1 MHPVVVLFDD
11 ASKRN
16 CVRLPYVCARTR
28 KFGENQKNSNSG
40 GESSVMKRFTYHPCP
55 GVEVPYVPL
64 RVGMILSEGAGGCKV
79 PQDLHC
85 VPFSISMRTGPSARY
100 IRSISRGSSITYVVL
115 RRDTHLVGAR
125 ALRAWKIF
133 WYQGIG
139 VLVYHCLYVKVPA
152 HIRKRNNNTTST
164 IVGAPE
170 STPCPTLTTH
180 PASLKAS

>member
-1 MHPVVVLFDD
+1 MFVGAEDPFPTQRTWRTLPVEAYHVPP
-11 ASKRN
+11 
-16 CVRLPYVCARTR
+16 LPW
-28 KFGENQKNSNSG
+28 G
-40 GESSVMKRFTYHPCP
+40 GGT
-55 GVEVPYVPL
+55 VPL

-180 PASLKAS
+180 PASLKALPLVLDTYEAAVRVCRGLSAQGV